1 MNVNDRV
8 QFIYHAIT
16 LVSIFILFIAGS
28 VLVAIHYFNLFF
40 TLFLYLPVYVLGLGL
55 LY

>member
-8 QFIYHAIT
+8 QFIYHAKT
-16 LVSIFILFIAGS
+16 LVSIFILFIAER
-28 VLVAIHYFNLFF
+28 VLVAMYYVNLFF